1 MRINSVYVL
10 AGMLFFTA
18 MMVVKV
24 RHQHRLA
31 YVDMQAQKYEHD
43 FLVDEWGQLLTEVN
57 TYSFPHRIEKDARAQ
72 LAMKKPSSD
81 EIVYLDLDHPSQS
94 DERPLAAGEARQ

>member
-1 MRINSVYVL
+1 MRINPTYVL
-10 AGMLFFTA
+10 AGLLFFTA
-18 MMVVKV
+18 IMVVSV

-31 YVDMQAQKYEHD
+31 YVDMQAQKGLHD
-43 FLVDEWGQLLTEVN
+43 QLVDEWGQLLTEVN

-81 EIVYLDLDHPSQS
+81 EIVYLDLDHPNQS
-94 DERPLAAGEARQ
+94 SELPLAVREAP